1 MKTCLRPYEGT
12 QPYIF
17 VSYAHKN
24 DAAVLEIIGTLQ
36 SRGFRVWY
44 DEGIEAGSEWPESI
58 ASHLERAQLVL
69 AFLSP
74 AYLCSDNCRKEMHY
88 ALTKK
93 KPVIN
98 VYLEQ
103 TELSPGMEM
112 QIGNLFALMKYTY
125 PSEEYFYDKLFSAE
139 LLDAD
144 KFAGEAPEL
153 PPEAPAEPPQAKK
166 GKEKKSRAET
176 PRRERPAKAPK
187 PERAK
192 KKRGIAAAI
201 IAVVLA
207 GCLIAAGIVGHFT
220 GLTYRFTARTVTV
233 QTLPD
238 DTVAVFQ
245 SPLLEQAAR
254 DYAGK
259 PEGELTVADLKGLT
273 ALYVCGDRFWFSAP
287 QQGVDTAAAGVETA
301 EVIDPSGQSVT
312 VQRGA
317 IRDLSDLA
325 YFPSLRELALEFQSL
340 TTLESL
346 PACGV
351 EVFDIRAN
359 RLTSLAGI
367 EQLPKLTALLADG
380 NAVTELTGL
389 GRCLNVRTLHL
400 NGANV
405 SDLSELRAL
414 TKLQDITLVLL
425 VVLSFVLVWQFG
437 LGGVVAATVAA
448 HCLMWFGRVRVVFGE
463 YLPGLLGVYVRK
475 QLLRTAVLAGEMLAA
490 AALCSQI
497 NARFTAFGGLA
508 ALVLDGCVAMV
519 LPNAVNAVLFL
530 PTSDAV
536 WLREKAAGMLGAVR
550 ARFQKGE

>member
-1 MKTCLRPYEGT
+1 MKTLLRPYEGT
-12 QPYIF
+12 LPYLF

-24 DAAVLEIIGTLQ
+24 DAAVLEIIRTLQ

-74 AYLCSDNCRKEMHY
+74 AYLRSDNCRKEMHY

-153 PPEAPAEPPQAKK
+153 PPEAPAEPRTKK
-166 GKEKKSRAET
+166 KREKKSRAET

-201 IAVVLA
+201 AAVVLA

-245 SPLLEQAAR
+245 NPLLEQAAR

-259 PEGELTVADLKGLT
+259 AEGELTVADLKGLT

-301 EVIDPSGQSVT
+301 EVVDPSGQSIT
-312 VQRGA
+312 VQRGD
-317 IRDLSDLA
+317 IRELSDLA
-325 YFPSLRELALEFQSL
+325 YFPSLRELSLEFQSL

-414 TKLQDITLVLL
+414 TKLQDITLSHCTRRELL
-425 VVLSFVLVWQFG
+425 IPLHKSSLTRVTLVDCDLRGDFFHSFDRERAITSLTLIRCELDSTSGLEDFTGLTELTVRGVSGSLDWSALGSLPLQTVTADALQADAIAASTTAAVTVV
-437 LGGVVAATVAA
+437 
-448 HCLMWFGRVRVVFGE
+448 
-463 YLPGLLGVYVRK
+463 
-475 QLLRTAVLAGEMLAA
+475 
-490 AALCSQI
+490 
-497 NARFTAFGGLA
+497 
-508 ALVLDGCVAMV
+508 D
-519 LPNAVNAVLFL
+519 
-530 PTSDAV
+530 
-536 WLREKAAGMLGAVR
+536 
-550 ARFQKGE
+550 

>member
-1 MKTCLRPYEGT
+1 MRTLLRPYEGT

-74 AYLCSDNCRKEMHY
+74 AYLQSDNCRKEMHY

-125 PSEEYFYDKLFSAE
+125 PSKAYFYDKLFGAE

-144 KFAGEAPEL
+144 KFAGEPPEL
-153 PPEAPAEPPQAKK
+153 PDVPAPEPPRAKK
-166 GKEKKSRAET
+166 KKEKKPRAEI
-176 PRRERPAKAPK
+176 PHRERPAKAPK
-187 PERAK
+187 PERTK
-192 KKRGIAAAI
+192 KKRCGIAAAI
-201 IAVVLA
+201 IAVVLV

-220 GLTYRFTARTVTV
+220 GLLYRFTAKTVAV

-238 DTVAVFQ
+238 DTVAAFQ
-245 SPLLEQAAR
+245 NPLLERAAR
-254 DYAGK
+254 EYAGK

-273 ALYVCGDRFWFSAP
+273 ALYVCGDRYWFAAP
-287 QQGVDTAAAGVETA
+287 QQGVDAAAAGIETA
-301 EVIDPSGQSVT
+301 EVVDPSGQSIT
-312 VQRGA
+312 VQRGD
-317 IRDLSDLA
+317 ISDLSDFA
-325 YFPSLRELALEFQSL
+325 YFPSLREVSLEFQSL
-340 TTLESL
+340 TSLESL

-351 EVFDIRAN
+351 EVFDVSAN
-359 RLTSLAGI
+359 RLTSLTGI

-380 NAVTELTGL
+380 NAVTDLTGL

-405 SDLSELRAL
+405 SELSELRAL
-414 TKLQDITLVLL
+414 TKLQDITLSHCTRRELL
-425 VVLSFVLVWQFG
+425 IPLHKSSLTRVTLVDCDLRGDFFRSFDRERAIASLTLIRCELDSTSG
-437 LGGVVAATVAA
+437 
-448 HCLMWFGRVRVVFGE
+448 
-463 YLPGLLGVYVRK
+463 
-475 QLLRTAVLAGEMLAA
+475 
-490 AALCSQI
+490 
-497 NARFTAFGGLA
+497 
-508 ALVLDGCVAMV
+508 LDGFTGLTDLTLRGVSGALDWSALGSLPLQTVTTDAMQ
-519 LPNAVNAVLFL
+519 A
-530 PTSDAV
+530 D
-536 WLREKAAGMLGAVR
+536 AVR
-550 ARFQKGE
+550 ASGTTAAVTVTD

>member
-24 DAAVLEIIGTLQ
+24 DAAVLEIIGMLQ

-74 AYLCSDNCRKEMHY
+74 AYLQSDNCRKEMHY

-153 PPEAPAEPPQAKK
+153 PPEAPAAPPRAKK
-166 GKEKKSRAET
+166 RKEKKPRAEI

-192 KKRGIAAAI
+192 KKRGIAA
-201 IAVVLA
+201 
-207 GCLIAAGIVGHFT
+207 GIVGHFT
-220 GLTYRFTARTVTV
+220 GLLYRFTARTVAV

-238 DTVAVFQ
+238 DTVAQFQ
-245 SPLLEQAAR
+245 NPLLEQAAR

-273 ALYVCGDRFWFSAP
+273 ALYVCGDRYWFAAP
-287 QQGVDTAAAGVETA
+287 QRSVEATAAGIETA
-301 EVIDPSGQSVT
+301 EVVDPSGQTVT
-312 VQRGA
+312 VQRGD

-325 YFPSLRELALEFQSL
+325 YFPSLREVSLEFQSL
-340 TTLESL
+340 TSLESL

-351 EVFDIRAN
+351 EVFDVSAN
-359 RLTSLAGI
+359 RLTSLTGI

-380 NAVTELTGL
+380 NAVTDLTGL

-405 SDLSELRAL
+405 SELSELRAL
-414 TKLQDITLVLL
+414 TKLQDITLSHCTRRELL
-425 VVLSFVLVWQFG
+425 IPLHKSSLTRVTLVDCDLRGDFFHSFDRERAITSLTLIRCELDSTSG
-437 LGGVVAATVAA
+437 
-448 HCLMWFGRVRVVFGE
+448 
-463 YLPGLLGVYVRK
+463 
-475 QLLRTAVLAGEMLAA
+475 
-490 AALCSQI
+490 
-497 NARFTAFGGLA
+497 
-508 ALVLDGCVAMV
+508 LDGFTGLTELTLRGVSGALDWSALGSLPLQTVTTDAMQ
-519 LPNAVNAVLFL
+519 A
-530 PTSDAV
+530 D
-536 WLREKAAGMLGAVR
+536 AVR
-550 ARFQKGE
+550 ASGTTAAVTVTD

>member
-74 AYLCSDNCRKEMHY
+74 AYLRSDNCRKEMHY

-125 PSEEYFYDKLFSAE
+125 PSEAYFYDKLFSAE
-139 LLDAD
+139 LLDAN

-153 PPEAPAEPPQAKK
+153 PPEAPAEPPRAKK
-166 GKEKKSRAET
+166 KREKKSRAET
-176 PRRERPAKAPK
+176 PHRERSAKVPK

-238 DTVAVFQ
+238 DTVAAFQ

-287 QQGVDTAAAGVETA
+287 QQGVDTAAAGVEAA
-301 EVIDPSGQSVT
+301 EVIDPSGRSVT
-312 VQRGA
+312 VRRGA

-414 TKLQDITLVLL
+414 TKLQDITLSHCTRRELL
-425 VVLSFVLVWQFG
+425 IPLHKSSLTRVTLVDCDLRGDFFRSFDRERAITSLTLIRCELDSTSGLDDFTGLTELTLRGVSGAVDWSALS
-437 LGGVVAATVAA
+437 A
-448 HCLMWFGRVRVVFGE
+448 
-463 YLPGLLGVYVRK
+463 LPL
-475 QLLRTAVLAGEMLAA
+475 QTITTDAMQADAIRTAGT
-490 AALCSQI
+490 
-497 NARFTAFGGLA
+497 TAI
-508 ALVLDGCVAMV
+508 VTVTD
-519 LPNAVNAVLFL
+519 
-530 PTSDAV
+530 
-536 WLREKAAGMLGAVR
+536 
-550 ARFQKGE
+550 

>member
-1 MKTCLRPYEGT
+1 MTTLLRPYEGS

-74 AYLCSDNCRKEMHY
+74 AYLQSDNCRKEMHY

-125 PSEEYFYDKLFSAE
+125 PSEAYFYDKLFSAE
-139 LLDAD
+139 LLDAG

-153 PPEAPAEPPQAKK
+153 PPEAPAEPPREKK
-166 GKEKKSRAET
+166 RKEKKSRAET

-187 PERAK
+187 PERPK
-192 KKRGIAAAI
+192 KKRRGIAAAI
-201 IAVVLA
+201 VAVVLV

-220 GLTYRFTARTVTV
+220 GLLYRFTARTVAV

-238 DTVAVFQ
+238 DTVAAFQ
-245 SPLLEQAAR
+245 NPLLEQAAR

-259 PEGELTVADLKGLT
+259 PVGELTVADLKGLT

-287 QQGVDTAAAGVETA
+287 QQGVDTAAAGVESA
-301 EVIDPSGQSVT
+301 EVVDPSGQSVT
-312 VQRGA
+312 VQRGD
-317 IRDLSDLA
+317 IRELSDLA
-325 YFPSLRELALEFQSL
+325 YFPSLRELSLEFQSL
-340 TTLESL
+340 TTLGSL

-351 EVFDIRAN
+351 EMFDVSAN

-380 NAVTELTGL
+380 NAVTDLTGL

-405 SDLSELRAL
+405 SELSELRAL
-414 TKLQDITLVLL
+414 TKLQDITLSHCTRRELL
-425 VVLSFVLVWQFG
+425 IPLHKSSLTRVTLVDCDLRGNFFRSFDRERSVTSLTLIRCELDSTSG
-437 LGGVVAATVAA
+437 LEDFTGLTELTLRGVAGALDWSALGSLPLQTV
-448 HCLMWFGRVRVVFGE
+448 
-463 YLPGLLGVYVRK
+463 
-475 QLLRTAVLAGEMLAA
+475 T
-490 AALCSQI
+490 
-497 NARFTAFGGLA
+497 T
-508 ALVLDGCVAMV
+508 DAMQ
-519 LPNAVNAVLFL
+519 A
-530 PTSDAV
+530 D
-536 WLREKAAGMLGAVR
+536 AVR
-550 ARFQKGE
+550 ASGTTAAVTVTD

>member
-1 MKTCLRPYEGT
+1 MRTLLRPYEGT

-74 AYLCSDNCRKEMHY
+74 AYLRSDNCRKEMHY

-144 KFAGEAPEL
+144 KFAGEVPEL
-153 PPEAPAEPPQAKK
+153 PDAPAPAPGKK
-166 GKEKKSRAET
+166 AREKKPRAEK

-201 IAVVLA
+201 IAVVLV

-220 GLTYRFTARTVTV
+220 GLLYRFTARTVAV

-238 DTVAVFQ
+238 DTVAAFQ
-245 SPLLEQAAR
+245 NPLLEQAAR

-273 ALYVCGDRFWFSAP
+273 ALYVCGDRYWFAAP
-287 QQGVDTAAAGVETA
+287 QRSVEAAAAGVETA
-301 EVIDPSGQSVT
+301 EIVDPSGQTVT
-312 VQRGA
+312 VQRGD
-317 IRDLSDLA
+317 ISDLSDLA
-325 YFPSLRELALEFQSL
+325 YFPSLREVSLEFQSL
-340 TTLESL
+340 TSLESL

-351 EVFDIRAN
+351 EVFDVSAN

-380 NAVTELTGL
+380 NAVTDLTGL

-405 SDLSELRAL
+405 SELSELRAL
-414 TKLQDITLVLL
+414 TKLQDITLSHCTRRELL
-425 VVLSFVLVWQFG
+425 IPLHKSSLTRVTLVDCDLRGDFFHSFDRERALTALSLTDCELDSTSG
-437 LGGVVAATVAA
+437 LEDFTGLTELTVRGVSGSLDWSALGSLPLQTVTADALQADAIAAATTVA
-448 HCLMWFGRVRVVFGE
+448 VTVV
-463 YLPGLLGVYVRK
+463 
-475 QLLRTAVLAGEMLAA
+475 
-490 AALCSQI
+490 
-497 NARFTAFGGLA
+497 
-508 ALVLDGCVAMV
+508 D
-519 LPNAVNAVLFL
+519 
-530 PTSDAV
+530 
-536 WLREKAAGMLGAVR
+536 
-550 ARFQKGE
+550 

>member
-1 MKTCLRPYEGT
+1 MKTLLRPYEGT

-74 AYLCSDNCRKEMHY
+74 AYLQSDNCRKEMHY

-139 LLDAD
+139 LLDAS
-144 KFAGEAPEL
+144 KFAGDPPEL
-153 PPEAPAEPPQAKK
+153 PDTPAPAPGKKAREKEP
-166 GKEKKSRAET
+166 RAEKQ
-176 PRRERPAKAPK
+176 RRERPAKAPK

-220 GLTYRFTARTVTV
+220 GLLYRFTARTVAV

-238 DTVAVFQ
+238 DTVAAFQ
-245 SPLLEQAAR
+245 NPLLERAAR
-254 DYAGK
+254 EYAGK

-273 ALYVCGDRFWFSAP
+273 ALYVCGDRYWFAAP
-287 QQGVDTAAAGVETA
+287 QQGVDAAAAGVETA
-301 EVIDPSGQSVT
+301 EVVDPSGQSIT
-312 VQRGA
+312 VQRGD
-317 IRDLSDLA
+317 IRELSDLA

-351 EVFDIRAN
+351 EVFDVSAN

-405 SDLSELRAL
+405 SELSELRAL
-414 TKLQDITLVLL
+414 TKLQDITLSHCTRRELL
-425 VVLSFVLVWQFG
+425 IPLHKSSLTRVTLVDCDLRGDFFHSFDRERAITSLTLIRCELDSTSGLEDFTGLTELTVRGVPGSLDWSALGSLPLQTVTADALQADAIAASTTAAVTVV
-437 LGGVVAATVAA
+437 
-448 HCLMWFGRVRVVFGE
+448 
-463 YLPGLLGVYVRK
+463 
-475 QLLRTAVLAGEMLAA
+475 
-490 AALCSQI
+490 
-497 NARFTAFGGLA
+497 
-508 ALVLDGCVAMV
+508 D
-519 LPNAVNAVLFL
+519 
-530 PTSDAV
+530 
-536 WLREKAAGMLGAVR
+536 
-550 ARFQKGE
+550 

>member
-1 MKTCLRPYEGT
+1 MRTLLRPYEGT

-74 AYLCSDNCRKEMHY
+74 TYLQSDNCRKEMHY

-153 PPEAPAEPPQAKK
+153 PPEAPAEPPRAKK
-166 GKEKKSRAET
+166 RKEKKPRAEKQ
-176 PRRERPAKAPK
+176 RRERPAKAPK

-220 GLTYRFTARTVTV
+220 GLLYRFTAKTVAV

-238 DTVAVFQ
+238 DTEA
-245 SPLLEQAAR
+245 
-254 DYAGK
+254 
-259 PEGELTVADLKGLT
+259 
-273 ALYVCGDRFWFSAP
+273 
-287 QQGVDTAAAGVETA
+287 AAAGIETA
-301 EVIDPSGQSVT
+301 EVVDPSGQTVT
-312 VQRGA
+312 VQRGD
-317 IRDLSDLA
+317 ISDLSDLA
-325 YFPSLRELALEFQSL
+325 YFPSLREVSLEFQSL
-340 TTLESL
+340 TSLESL

-351 EVFDIRAN
+351 EVFDVSAN
-359 RLTSLAGI
+359 RLTSLSGI
-367 EQLPKLTALLADG
+367 EQLSKLTALLADG
-380 NAVTELTGL
+380 NAVTDLTGL
-389 GRCLNVRTLHL
+389 GRCLNVRTLRL

-405 SDLSELRAL
+405 SELSELRAL
-414 TKLQDITLVLL
+414 TKLQDITLSHCTRRELL
-425 VVLSFVLVWQFG
+425 IPLHKSSLTRVTLVDCDLRGDFFHSFDRERAITSLTLIRCELDSTSG
-437 LGGVVAATVAA
+437 
-448 HCLMWFGRVRVVFGE
+448 
-463 YLPGLLGVYVRK
+463 
-475 QLLRTAVLAGEMLAA
+475 
-490 AALCSQI
+490 
-497 NARFTAFGGLA
+497 
-508 ALVLDGCVAMV
+508 LDGFTGLTELTLRGVSGALDWSALGSLPLQTVTTDAMQ
-519 LPNAVNAVLFL
+519 A
-530 PTSDAV
+530 D
-536 WLREKAAGMLGAVR
+536 AVR
-550 ARFQKGE
+550 ASGTTATVTVTD

>member
-1 MKTCLRPYEGT
+1 MRTLLRPYEGT

-74 AYLCSDNCRKEMHY
+74 AYLQSDNCRKEMHY

-98 VYLEQ
+98 VFLEQ

-139 LLDAD
+139 LLDAS

-153 PPEAPAEPPQAKK
+153 PDVPAPAPGKK
-166 GKEKKSRAET
+166 AKEKKPRAAK
-176 PRRERPAKAPK
+176 PRREKPEKPPKAPK
-187 PERAK
+187 
-192 KKRGIAAAI
+192 KKRRGLAAAI
-201 IAVVLA
+201 IAIVLA

-220 GLTYRFTARTVTV
+220 GLLYRFTAKTVAV
-233 QTLPD
+233 QTLAD
-238 DTVAVFQ
+238 DTVAQFQ
-245 SPLLEQAAR
+245 NPLLEQAAR

-259 PEGELTVADLKGLT
+259 AEGELTVADLKGLT
-273 ALYVCGDRFWFSAP
+273 ALYVCGDRYWFTAP
-287 QQGVDTAAAGVETA
+287 QQGVDAAAAGVETA
-301 EVIDPSGQSVT
+301 EMTDPSGQTVT
-312 VQRGA
+312 VRRGD

-325 YFPSLRELALEFQSL
+325 YFPSLTVVSVQFQSL
-340 TTLESL
+340 TSLESL

-351 EVFDIRAN
+351 EVFDVSAN
-359 RLTSLAGI
+359 RLTSLSGI
-367 EQLPKLTALLADG
+367 EQLPKLTALTADG
-380 NAVTELTGL
+380 NAVTDLTGL
-389 GRCLNVRTLHL
+389 GRCLNVRKLSL

-414 TKLQDITLVLL
+414 TKLQDITLSHCTRRELL
-425 VVLSFVLVWQFG
+425 IPLHKSSLTRVTLVDCDLRGDFFHSFDRERAITSLTLIRCELDSTSG
-437 LGGVVAATVAA
+437 LDDFTGLTELTLCGVSGALDWSALGSLPLQTVTTDAMQADAIRSSGTTATVT
-448 HCLMWFGRVRVVFGE
+448 V
-463 YLPGLLGVYVRK
+463 
-475 QLLRTAVLAGEMLAA
+475 T
-490 AALCSQI
+490 
-497 NARFTAFGGLA
+497 
-508 ALVLDGCVAMV
+508 D
-519 LPNAVNAVLFL
+519 
-530 PTSDAV
+530 
-536 WLREKAAGMLGAVR
+536 
-550 ARFQKGE
+550 